1 MSAMSAAHAPRSDPS
16 AEAARREADFER
28 WRRRSRL
35 VRSLRIALPAVIAV
49 IFAGLVGSVMWS
61 SFSAQPKAARGG
73 DEPIRLVT
81 PRFVGR
87 DDKGRAFVLTAESA
101 TRDRLDYQRV
111 VLKKPALVL
120 DEGGPDELRISGA
133 DGVFHEQNGKLE
145 LSGGVQMS
153 DTRNVFDTA
162 ASLFDTKT
170 GEVVGSGPI
179 HGVGGLGEIRAQSYA
194 VYGKGE
200 RMVFKGGVRT
210 RIETKKK

>member
-1 MSAMSAAHAPRSDPS
+1 MTAVDPS
-16 AEAARREADFER
+16 FSDQPRRADFER

-35 VRSLRIALPAVIAV
+35 IRVLRVALPALIAL
-49 IFAGLVGSVMWS
+49 IFLGLAGSVAWS
-61 SFSAQPKAARGG
+61 TFSAQPKQGRGG
-73 DEPIRLVT
+73 DEPIRLLN

-87 DDKGRAFVLTAESA
+87 DDKGRAFVLTADSA
-101 TRDRLDYQRV
+101 IRDRLDYQRV
-111 VLKKPALVL
+111 ILKKPALVL
-120 DEGGPDELRISGA
+120 DEHGPDQLHMNGA

-145 LSGGVQMS
+145 LFGGVNMADNKS
-153 DTRNVFDTA
+153 AFATA

-179 HGVGGLGEIRAQSYA
+179 QGAGGLGEISAESYG

-210 RIETKKK
+210 RLETKKK

>member
-1 MSAMSAAHAPRSDPS
+1 MTAAEPVLPDTALTAS
-16 AEAARREADFER
+16 RRADFER

-35 VRSLRIALPAVIAV
+35 IRTLRLVLPATIAA
-49 IFAGLVGSVMWS
+49 IFAGLVGSVAWS
-61 SFSAQPKAARGG
+61 TFNSQPKAAQGG

-111 VLKKPALVL
+111 ILKRPALVL
-120 DEGGPDELRISGA
+120 DENGPDMLRMSGA
-133 DGVFHEQNGKLE
+133 DGVFHEQDGKLQ
-145 LSGGVQMS
+145 LMNGVRMA
-153 DTRNVFDTA
+153 DTKNNFETA
-162 ASLFDTKT
+162 SSLFDTKT

-179 HGVGGLGEIRAQSYA
+179 QGAGGLGEIRAESYG

-200 RMVFKGGVRT
+200 TMVFKGGVRT
-210 RIETKKK
+210 RLESKK